1 MPLSL
6 FLATILSIPSSPL
19 PLRNPH
25 ARHRLSHAMLR
36 YLFLRD
42 LYLPYRAYHA
52 IPRKPRHT
60 TQTTLFRNRRR
71 VQAERGGVRA
81 CGARGE
87 AGSGSAGGEQKRP
100 RGCRSSPQRRR
111 LIRKRPAPH
120 RVGRFFVSLYGV
132 PWGSFAPFF
141 SFAPRS
147 VLPLNGRSGLRLEGL
162 PCRSLKLAV

>member
-1 MPLSL
+1 MPAHKKCPFLFFSL
-6 FLATILSIPSSPL
+6 PSSLSPL
-19 PLRNPH
+19 PLSRCAIPTPYH
-25 ARHRLSHAMLR
+25 AN
-36 YLFLRD
+36 
-42 LYLPYRAYHA
+42 HA
-52 IPRKPRHT
+52 IPRRPRHT

-147 VLPLNGRSGLRLEGL
+147 VLPLKREERPPPRRASL
-162 PCRSLKLAV
+162 PLSLLGS